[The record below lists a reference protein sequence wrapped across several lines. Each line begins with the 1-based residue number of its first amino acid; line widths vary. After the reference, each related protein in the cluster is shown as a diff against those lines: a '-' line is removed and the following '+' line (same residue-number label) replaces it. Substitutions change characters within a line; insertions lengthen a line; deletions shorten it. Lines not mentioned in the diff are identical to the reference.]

1 MQVHRHVC
9 PLCEAGCGLESSVDA
24 GDVIAIRGNR
34 DHVLSHGH
42 LCPKAFGLKELH
54 SDADRL
60 REPLLR
66 RPDGRLE
73 PTSWDDAFS
82 VIDQRLT
89 AIIDRYGA
97 DAVALYLGNP
107 VAHDF
112 ATTLYAS
119 ALMRTLGSRNV
130 YTANTVDAMPK
141 FVSCQLMFGGM
152 YTVPLP
158 DIDRCSYL
166 LILGANPLVSNGSLL
181 TAPGIRARLRAL
193 RRRGGRLV
201 VVDPNRTQTAQEA
214 DEHLPI
220 RPGADALLLLALIH
234 VLAGEDL
241 INLRGLEAHV
251 RGVETVTALARD
263 FSPEAVAPQCGIT
276 TEAIRRLA
284 RELAAAPAAAVYGR
298 TGTCTQRFGTVT
310 SWLID
315 VLNVLTGNLDR
326 PGGAMFASPAAD
338 LRQLSGRSD
347 AAIGRWHSRVR
358 GAPETLGELP
368 LACLAE
374 EIDTPGTGQVK
385 ALITVAGNPARS
397 APDSTRLAAAFDQLE
412 LMVSLDLYRN
422 ETSTHADIVLPAPS
436 PLTKSHYDL
445 FFGHFTIRNTA
456 TFSPPV
462 LPPWPGDR
470 PDWQSL
476 LRLIG
481 IVARQGASADLDLID
496 DMVAGSLATTLGV
509 SADPDTMAPRGPER
523 LLDLLLRAGPYRD
536 RGAPL
541 TVARLREYPDGLDFG
556 PLIPQLPAV
565 LNTPS
570 GLIELAPDLLVADAS
585 RLRDDLQRQRSNNM
599 VLIGRRH
606 LRSNNSWMH
615 NLPTLAKG
623 PDRCTLHVHPVDVA
637 RLALG
642 PYATVISRT
651 GAVEVPVEVSET
663 VSPGVVSLPHG
674 WGHDEPEASV
684 RVAARRPGVNS
695 NVLADA
701 TELDALSGTAVLNGI
716 PVQIRTAPMRGEV
729 DGH

>member
-1 MQVHRHVC
+1 M
-9 PLCEAGCGLESSVDA
+9 DA
-24 GDVIAIRGNR
+24 GEVIAIRGNR
-34 DHVLSHGH
+34 DHVLSRGH
-42 LCPKAFGLKELH
+42 LCPKAIGLMELH

-60 REPLLR
+60 RKPLLR
-66 RPDGRLE
+66 RPSGKLVSA
-73 PTSWDDAFS
+73 SWDEAFA

-89 AIIDRYGA
+89 AIIDRHGT

-181 TAPGIRARLRAL
+181 TAPGMRARLRAL
-193 RRRGGRLV
+193 RRRGGRLI
-201 VVDPNRTQTAQEA
+201 VVDPKRTQTAQEA
-214 DEHLPI
+214 DRHFPI
-220 RPGADALLLLALIH
+220 RPGADALLLFALIH
-234 VLAGEDL
+234 VLAGENL

-251 RGVETVTALARD
+251 RDIETVTALALD
-263 FSPEAVAPQCGIT
+263 FSPEAVAPQCGIAA
-276 TEAIRRLA
+276 EEIRRLA

-315 VLNVLTGNLDR
+315 VLNILTGNLDR
-326 PGGAMFASPAAD
+326 PGGAMFATPAAD
-338 LRQLSGRSD
+338 LRRLSGRPD

-374 EIDTPGTGQVK
+374 EIDTPGPGQVK

-397 APDSTRLAAAFDQLE
+397 APDSTRLTAAFDQLE

-422 ETSTHADIVLPAPS
+422 ETATHADVVLPAPS

-445 FFGHFTIRNTA
+445 FFGHFAIRNTA

-462 LPPWPGDR
+462 LPPEPGDR

-496 DMVAGSLATTLGV
+496 DMVAGSLANTLGV
-509 SADPDTMAPRGPER
+509 SPDPDATAPRGPER

-536 RGAPL
+536 HGELL
-541 TVARLREYPDGLDFG
+541 TVARLRKYPDGLDFG
-556 PLIPQLPAV
+556 PLTPQLPAV

-570 GLIELAPDLLVADAS
+570 GLIELAPELLVEDVA
-585 RLRDDLQRQRSNNM
+585 RLRDDLHAQHSNGM
-599 VLIGRRH
+599 ILVGRRH

-623 PDRCTLHVHPVDVA
+623 PDRCTLQVHPDDVA

-642 PYATVISRT
+642 PHATVTSRT
-651 GAVEVPVEVSET
+651 GAVDVPVEVSDT
-663 VSPGVVSLPHG
+663 VTPGVVSLPHG

-684 RVAARRPGVNS
+684 HLAGRRPGVNS
-695 NVLADA
+695 NVLADG
-701 TELDALSGTAVLNGI
+701 TELDPLSGTAVLNGI
-716 PVQIRTAPMRGEV
+716 PVQIRTAPVRGEV

>member
-1 MQVHRHVC
+1 M
-9 PLCEAGCGLESSVDA
+9 DA
-24 GDVIAIRGNR
+24 GEVIAIRGNR
-34 DHVLSHGH
+34 DHVLSRGH
-42 LCPKAFGLKELH
+42 LCPKAIGLMELH
-54 SDADRL
+54 RDADRL
-60 REPLLR
+60 RKPLLR
-66 RPDGRLE
+66 RPSGKLVSA
-73 PTSWDDAFS
+73 SWDEAFA

-89 AIIDRYGA
+89 AIIDRHGT

-119 ALMRTLGSRNV
+119 TLMRTLGSRNV

-181 TAPGIRARLRAL
+181 TAPGMRARLRAL
-193 RRRGGRLV
+193 RRRGGRLI
-201 VVDPNRTQTAQEA
+201 VVDPKRTQTAQEA
-214 DEHLPI
+214 DRHFPI
-220 RPGADALLLLALIH
+220 RPGADALLLFALIH
-234 VLAGEDL
+234 VLAGENL

-251 RGVETVTALARD
+251 RDIETVTALALD
-263 FSPEAVAPQCGIT
+263 FSPEAVAPQCGIAA
-276 TEAIRRLA
+276 EEIRRLA

-326 PGGAMFASPAAD
+326 PGGAMFATPAAD
-338 LRQLSGRSD
+338 LRRLSGRPD

-374 EIDTPGTGQVK
+374 EIDTPGPGQVK

-397 APDSTRLAAAFDQLE
+397 APDSTRLTAAFDQLE

-422 ETSTHADIVLPAPS
+422 ETATHADVVLPAPS

-445 FFGHFTIRNTA
+445 FFGHFAIRNTA

-462 LPPWPGDR
+462 LPPEPGDR

-496 DMVAGSLATTLGV
+496 DMVAGSLANTLGV
-509 SADPDTMAPRGPER
+509 SPDPDATAPRGPER

-536 RGAPL
+536 RGEPL

-556 PLIPQLPAV
+556 PLTPQLPAV

-570 GLIELAPDLLVADAS
+570 GLIELAPELLVEDVA
-585 RLRDDLQRQRSNNM
+585 RLRDDLHAQHSNGM
-599 VLIGRRH
+599 ILIGRRH

-623 PDRCTLHVHPVDVA
+623 PDRCTLQVHPDDVA

-642 PYATVISRT
+642 PHATVTSRT
-651 GAVEVPVEVSET
+651 GAVDVPVEVSDAVT
-663 VSPGVVSLPHG
+663 PGVVSLPHG

-684 RVAARRPGVNS
+684 HLAGRRPGVNS
-695 NVLADA
+695 NVLADG
-701 TELDALSGTAVLNGI
+701 TELDPLSGTAVLNGI
-716 PVQIRTAPMRGEV
+716 PVQIRTAPVRGEV

>member
-1 MQVHRHVC
+1 M
-9 PLCEAGCGLESSVDA
+9 EAGE
-24 GDVIAIRGNR
+24 VIAIRGNR
-34 DHVLSHGH
+34 DHVASHGH
-42 LCPKAFGLKELH
+42 LCPKAIGLKEL
-54 SDADRL
+54 DADPDRL
-60 REPLLR
+60 RKPLLR
-66 RPDGRLE
+66 TPDGNLM
-73 PTSWDDAFS
+73 PASWDDAFS

-89 AIIDRYGA
+89 AIIDRYGV

-119 ALMRTLGSRNV
+119 ALTRTLGSRNV

-181 TAPGIRARLRAL
+181 TAPGVRARLRAL

-201 VVDPNRTQTAQEA
+201 VVDPKRTHTAQEA
-214 DEHLPI
+214 DEHFPI

-234 VLAGEDL
+234 VLAGEGL
-241 INLRGLEAHV
+241 INLRDLQAHV
-251 RGVETVTALARD
+251 RGVDTVTVLAQD
-263 FSPEAVAPQCGIT
+263 FSPEAVAPQCGIAAD
-276 TEAIRRLA
+276 EIRRLA
-284 RELAAAPAAAVYGR
+284 RELAAAPAAVYGR

-338 LRQLSGRSD
+338 LRRLSGRSD
-347 AAIGRWHSRVR
+347 TAIGRWHSRVR

-374 EIDTPGTGQVK
+374 EIDTPGSGQVK

-397 APDSTRLAAAFDQLE
+397 APNSTRLTAALDELE

-422 ETSTHADIVLPAPS
+422 ETATHADVVLPAPS

-445 FFGHFTIRNTA
+445 FFGHFAIRNTA

-462 LPPWPGDR
+462 LPPRPDDR

-509 SADPDTMAPRGPER
+509 SPDPHAMAPRGPER
-523 LLDLLLRAGPYRD
+523 LLDLFLRAGPYRY
-536 RGAPL
+536 GGEPL
-541 TVARLREYPDGLDFG
+541 TVARLREHPDGLDFG
-556 PLIPQLPAV
+556 PLTPQLPAV

-570 GLIELAPDLLVADAS
+570 GLIELAPDLLVQDVA
-585 RLRDDLQRQRSNNM
+585 RLRDDLRAPRSNSM

-623 PDRCTLHVHPVDVA
+623 PDRCTLHVHPTDVA

-642 PYATVISRT
+642 PYATVTSRSGT
-651 GAVEVPVEVSET
+651 VDVPVEVSDT

-684 RVAARRPGVNS
+684 RLAARRPGVNS
-695 NVLADA
+695 NVLADG
-701 TELDALSGTAVLNGI
+701 TELDPLSGTAVLNGI
-716 PVQIRTAPMRGEV
+716 PVQIRTAPMKGEV